1 MKVRQTVS
9 IREPED
15 ESDMVSVVI
24 TNSMLNSFNGLLIPI
39 DENEFETRLS

>member
-15 ESDMVSVVI
+15 ESDLVSIVVS
-24 TNSMLNSFNGLLIPI
+24 NSLLNSFTGLLVPI
-39 DENEFETRLS
+39 DETEFETRL